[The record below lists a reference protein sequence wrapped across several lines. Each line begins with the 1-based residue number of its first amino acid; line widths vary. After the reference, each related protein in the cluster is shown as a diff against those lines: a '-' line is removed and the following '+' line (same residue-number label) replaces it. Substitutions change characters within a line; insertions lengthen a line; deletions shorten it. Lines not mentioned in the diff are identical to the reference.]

1 MTPQDIARFVGPSQ
15 AVVSEAISAVSA
27 ATGIPGNTLLSP
39 TRTAHVA
46 RARHVAMAI
55 CRAKGMSLSEIGRA
69 FNRDHTSVLNGL
81 RRVQQWK
88 EAQNGQR
95 Q

>member
-1 MTPQDIARFVGPSQ
+1 MTPQEIAKFVGPWACDISQ
-15 AVVSEAISAVSA
+15 EAIRTVSA
-27 ATGIPGNTLLSP
+27 ATGIPPSVVLSP

-88 EAQNGQR
+88 EAQQ
-95 Q
+95 